1 MFKVFSRR
9 QSEAKKPE
17 NKKEMYTY
25 NIESN
30 VRNRIFYTLRDSLE
44 KAGYP
49 DLFERILPEVEKSI
63 FTQYGH
69 IDESPGLAQA
79 NIPSAAVIH
88 FLSCSHE
95 KLIDFLEFF
104 LRAAPGFQG
113 TYCVEPLNAILR
125 EEGIGYEFT
134 PLIERDAG
142 PGSMFGR
149 PGGRKI
155 EYDYPQ
161 PIRKSDEYAHQ
172 AIVRPC
178 LDALADPAYATAHSE
193 MMAAHEAYRQGN
205 YPAAITACGS
215 AFESVLKTICDRKS
229 IAYDPNK
236 DTCGPLVQKCQ
247 AAGLFPPFY
256 VEAFKAVGTLR
267 NNLSTAHGRGPK
279 PVPAVSQEQADHMI
293 QMASAHITLLVKLSR

>member
-9 QSEAKKPE
+9 QSEAKKPA
-17 NKKEMYTY
+17 NKSDLYTY

-49 DLFERILPEVEKSI
+49 DLFERVLPEVEKSI
-63 FTQYGH
+63 FKQYGH

-79 NIPSAAVIH
+79 NIPSAAVMH

-104 LRAAPGFQG
+104 FRAAPGFQG

-125 EEGIGYEFT
+125 EERIGYEFT
-134 PLIERDAG
+134 PLITRDAG
-142 PGSMFGR
+142 PGNMFGR
-149 PGGRKI
+149 SGGRKI

-161 PIRKSDEYAHQ
+161 AIRKSDEYGHQ

-178 LDALADPAYATAHSE
+178 LDALADPVFATAHGE
-193 MMAAHEAYRQGN
+193 MLAAHDAYRQGN
-205 YPAAITACGS
+205 HAAAITSCGS

-229 IAYDPNK
+229 IAYDPK
-236 DTCGPLVQKCQ
+236 DTCSALVQKCQ
-247 AAGLFPPFY
+247 AGGLFPSY
-256 VEAFKAVGTLR
+256 YAEAFKAVGTLR

-279 PVPAVSQEQADHMI
+279 RAPAVSQEQADHMI
-293 QMASAHITLLVKLSR
+293 QTTSAHITFLVKLAR

>member
-44 KAGYP
+44 RAGYP
-49 DLFERILPEVEKSI
+49 DLFERILPEVEKSV
-63 FTQYGH
+63 FKQYGH
-69 IDESPGLAQA
+69 SDENPGLAQA
-79 NIPSAAVIH
+79 NIPSAAVMH

-104 LRAAPGFQG
+104 LRANPGFQG
-113 TYCVEPLNAILR
+113 NYCVEPLNAILR

-142 PGSMFGR
+142 PGNMFGR

-161 PIRKSDEYAHQ
+161 AIRKSDEYAHQ

-178 LDALADPAYATAHSE
+178 LDALADPAYATAHGE
-193 MMAAHEAYRQGN
+193 M
-205 YPAAITACGS
+205 
-215 AFESVLKTICDRKS
+215 SVLKTICGRKA
-229 IAYDPNK
+229 IAYDAK
-236 DTCGPLVQKCQ
+236 DTCGLLVQKCQ
-247 AAGLFPPFY
+247 AGGLFPAFY

-267 NNLSTAHGRGPK
+267 NNLSTAHGRGPQA
-279 PVPAVSQEQADHMI
+279 PPAVSQEQADHVI
-293 QMASAHITLLVKLSR
+293 QMASAHITLVVKLAR